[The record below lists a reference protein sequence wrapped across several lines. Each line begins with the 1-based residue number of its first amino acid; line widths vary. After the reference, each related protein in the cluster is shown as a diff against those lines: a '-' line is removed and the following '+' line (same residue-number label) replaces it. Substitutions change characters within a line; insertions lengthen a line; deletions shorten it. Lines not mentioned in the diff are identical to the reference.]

1 MTDNDEL
8 EQRVIT
14 LFHESIEAKMQ
25 AGESL
30 APLIGEASQ
39 MIVHAL
45 LNGNKVLCCGNGFAA
60 SNAQLFATSLVHR
73 FEKER
78 PGLPAIAL
86 GTDPTLQSS
95 IASESSFNEVYA
107 KPIRALGQAGDVLLL
122 IANGG
127 HQFSLVQAAQAAHDR
142 DMGVIALSGPDG
154 SDIASLLDDINDI
167 ELSINVSSPTRVH
180 EIQLLVLLCL
190 CDLIDNQLFGS

>member
-45 LNGNKVLCCGNGFAA
+45 LNGNKILCCGNGFAA
-60 SNAQLFATSLVHR
+60 ASAQLFATSLVHR

-86 GTDPTLQSS
+86 GTDCTLTSS
-95 IASESSFNEVYA
+95 IAAESSFNEVYA

-167 ELSINVSSPTRVH
+167 ELSINISSPTRVH

>member
-1 MTDNDEL
+1 MSETDEL

-39 MIVHAL
+39 MIVHSL
-45 LNGNKVLCCGNGFAA
+45 LNGNKIICCGNGFSAA
-60 SNAQLFATSLVHR
+60 HAQLFAASLINR

-78 PGLPAIAL
+78 PSLPAIAL
-86 GTDPTLQSS
+86 GTDATVQSS
-95 IASESSFNEVYA
+95 IASEYSFNQVYA
-107 KPIRALGQAGDVLLL
+107 KQIRALGQPGDLLLL
-122 IANGG
+122 ISNSGK
-127 HQFSLVQAAQAAHDR
+127 QSSLVQAAQAAHDR
-142 DMGVIALSGPDG
+142 EMGVIALTGPEGGD
-154 SDIASLLDDINDI
+154 ASALLDDINDI
-167 ELSINVSSPTRVH
+167 ELSINIGSQTRVH

-190 CDLIDNQLFGS
+190 CDLIDSQLFGS